1 MTDKKTREPNF
12 SATAMATNY
21 CYEHG
26 LWLPIVPMV
35 KDDNPLSRRFMEISG
50 SHVLR
55 FMPPI
60 TVTEAQIDEA
70 MDIIEASLRLAE
82 DATGHKRGPG
92 STCASA

>member
-1 MTDKKTREPNF
+1 
-12 SATAMATNY
+12 
-21 CYEHG
+21 
-26 LWLPIVPMV
+26 
-35 KDDNPLSRRFMEISG
+35 MEISG

-70 MDIIEASLRLAE
+70 MDIIKASLRLAE